1 MANSYAMLTFQPETL
16 NHIFEHATSEFPEEC
31 CGVILGTDTQ
41 DFVRK
46 CRNIQNALH
55 QEDPDTYP
63 RDARTAYVMHPDDLI
78 AVHKEAD
85 TQQWQIKA
93 FYHSHPNHEAYF
105 SEKDK
110 ADAMMWD
117 EPTYPGTTYLVISVY
132 DAEIRAVKGFAWDE
146 TSKHFVEV
154 PLRDF

>member
-1 MANSYAMLTFQPETL
+1 MVTLQPETL
-16 NHIFEHATSEFPEEC
+16 SEIFDHAKSEFPDEC
-31 CGVILGTDTQ
+31 CGVILGTAAEE
-41 DFVRK
+41 FVRK

-63 RDARTAYVMHPDDLI
+63 RDARTAYVIHPDDLI

-85 TQQWQIKA
+85 TQQRQIKA

-110 ADAMMWD
+110 ADATVWG
-117 EPTYPGTTYLVISVY
+117 EPAYPGTTYLVISVY
-132 DAEIRAVKGFAWDE
+132 DTEIRALKAFTWDE
-146 TSKHFVEV
+146 TATDFIEVEV
-154 PLRDF
+154 PLRET

>member
-1 MANSYAMLTFQPETL
+1 MITLKPEIL
-16 NHIFEHATSEFPEEC
+16 SEICDHAKSEFPNEC
-31 CGVILGTDTQ
+31 CGIILSNEAQ

-46 CRNIQNALH
+46 CRNIQNELH

-63 RDARTAYVMHPDDLI
+63 RDARTAYVIHPDDLI
-78 AVHKEAD
+78 AVHKEAN

-110 ADAMMWD
+110 ADATVWG
-117 EPTYPGTTYLVISVY
+117 EPAYPGATYLVISVY
-132 DAEIRAVKGFAWDE
+132 DADIRAVKAFAWDE
-146 TSKHFVEV
+146 AARGFNEIKGPFGET
-154 PLRDF
+154 